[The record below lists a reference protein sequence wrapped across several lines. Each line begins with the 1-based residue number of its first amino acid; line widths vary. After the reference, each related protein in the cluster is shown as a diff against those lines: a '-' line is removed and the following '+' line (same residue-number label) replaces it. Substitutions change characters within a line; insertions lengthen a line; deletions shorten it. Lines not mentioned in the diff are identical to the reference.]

1 MRKATGWLLLA
12 GFAIGLTQLG
22 AAEPDAGKAPA
33 RKLRHMVLYQFK
45 DNLPANEVQL
55 VIDAFAKLP
64 SQIDTIIDFEHGA
77 NVSPEGKSQGLT
89 HAFVVTFRDEAGR
102 DRYLKHPAHNAYVEV
117 VRDRRQQVV
126 VFDYW
131 TE

>member
-1 MRKATGWLLLA
+1 MRNAMGWLLLA
-12 GFAIGLTQLG
+12 GLAIGLARLST
-22 AAEPDAGKAPA
+22 AEPGPGKTPI

-45 DNLPANEVQL
+45 DDLPANEVQK

-77 NVSPEGKSQGLT
+77 NVSSEGKSQGLT

-102 DRYLKHPAHNAYVEV
+102 DRYLKHPAHDAYVEV